1 MLASK
6 HSVLRHRLD
15 RGDRL
20 GVFWLSLGSPA
31 LAEIAGKAKPDAIVL
46 DLQHG
51 LWERLGVEAAIG
63 VIPPDVPVLAR
74 VAENSPSAIGQALDA
89 GADGVIVPL
98 IETRKQAKRAVRAA
112 RYPPAG
118 ERSGGGVRPLA
129 SFVEYKTRA
138 DAGVVVIAMIE
149 TVAGLRNAGKIAGT
163 EGVDMVFIGTGDLAL
178 SLDSHPGCDP
188 RHENACRDILAA
200 CLANWTP
207 CGIFTASNEAAIIR
221 RAQGYRMVVLAD
233 DITLVSRGF
242 KTAVASFA
250 SSR

>member
-20 GVFWLSLGSPA
+20 GVIWLSLGSPA
-31 LAEIAGKAKPDAIVL
+31 LAEIAGKTRPDAIVL

-63 VIPPDVPVLAR
+63 VIPHEVPVLAR

-129 SFVEYKTRA
+129 SFVEYKTLA

-149 TVAGLRNAGKIAGT
+149 TVLGVRNAGKIAGT

-178 SLDSHPGCDP
+178 SLDSLPGCDP

-200 CLANWTP
+200 CRTHWTP
-207 CGIFTASNEAAIIR
+207 CGIFTASTEAAVSR